1 MIELKQDK
9 LEFSFS
15 EVHPSARVTISLQ
28 RTLRIPDDGKN
39 YPLPPG
45 LGNFP
50 LVHTDDYAKRVPASW
65 AEHGGVVLPMYQ
77 SEAMWIRFTAHRDED
92 RDVNYPFA
100 IKVATGKINAVSGF
114 SWEPGLNRTPRQDYV
129 VVPRQPW
136 LDGYCVEK
144 GVIRQFV
151 AMPLGGG
158 YTAEEQVSGKAEHG
172 GLQIMAM
179 PMKREVFERR
189 FPIKEKP
196 RYAVRYCFEGS
207 PGIRFAA
214 RAPEMGLAP
223 GGRMKQEIYE
233 DSYELGDWDL
243 GHNSRCFVH
252 IANSMVWRQ
261 ITGRNPPTVP
271 PTAEEYNRRGLPW
284 YDYYSDAK
292 AIDGSL
298 TLACMQ
304 SVDEVG
310 KEKGAAPL
318 PENQGVLPFF
328 VVDIHEKR
336 NKDQVIE
343 FSG

>member
-9 LEFSFS
+9 LEFSFPD
-15 EVHPSARVTISLQ
+15 VHPSAKVTISLQ

-65 AEHGGVVLPMYQ
+65 AAHGGVVLPMYQ
-77 SEAMWIRFTAHRDED
+77 SEAMWIRFTAHRDEA
-92 RDVNYPFA
+92 REVNYPFA
-100 IKVATGKINAVSGF
+100 IKVATGRINAVSGL
-114 SWEPGLNRTPRQDYV
+114 SWHQGLTRIPRQDYV

-144 GVIRQFV
+144 GFIRQFV

-158 YTAEEQVSGKAEHG
+158 YTAEEQVAGNAEHG

-189 FPIKEKP
+189 FPVKEKP
-196 RYAVRYCFEGS
+196 KYAARYSFGPSSGIRYAAL
-207 PGIRFAA
+207 PA
-214 RAPEMGLAP
+214 EMGLAP

-233 DSYELGDWDL
+233 DEFQVYDWDMN
-243 GHNSRCFVH
+243 HSSRCFVH

-261 ITGRNPPTVP
+261 ITGSNPPTVP

-304 SVDEVG
+304 SVAEVG
-310 KEKGAAPL
+310 KEKGATPL
-318 PENQGVLPFF
+318 PENQGVLPLF
-328 VVDIHEKR
+328 VVDIHDKR
-336 NKDQVIE
+336 NKDQVTE
-343 FSG
+343 FNN